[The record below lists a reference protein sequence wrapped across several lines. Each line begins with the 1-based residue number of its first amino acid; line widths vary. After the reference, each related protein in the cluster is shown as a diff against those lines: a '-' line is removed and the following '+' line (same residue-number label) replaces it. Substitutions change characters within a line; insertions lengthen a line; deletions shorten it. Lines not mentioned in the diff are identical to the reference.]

1 MVEDLKFVKEVQKT
15 TEIMWQRGW
24 NELNGGNISYLLSAN
39 EAKEVTGLP
48 AKECCEIGAV
58 FPKLDGR
65 YILVTGAGKFFRKVT
80 EDPKSC
86 LALIRIVDGGAKYE
100 ILWGLEDGGK
110 PTSELPTHLSCLA
123 EKITNENKD
132 NSSVVIHCHPTNVIA
147 LTYKIG
153 PDSEKFTDFINQMST
168 ECLVVFPEGIAVLDW
183 MIPGSFEIGEATRKQ
198 MIDKNIVVW
207 PYHGMFVH
215 NETVERAFG
224 IIETV
229 EKAATIGVKV
239 LSMGGA
245 DYTISKQNFEDLAK
259 AFDL

>member
-1 MVEDLKFVKEVQKT
+1 MIENLKFVKEVQET
-15 TEIMWQRGW
+15 TQIMWKRGW
-24 NELNGGNISYLLSAN
+24 NELNGGNISYLLSSD
-39 EAKEVTGLP
+39 EEKEVSSLQAKESH
-48 AKECCEIGAV
+48 EIGAA
-58 FPKLDGR
+58 FPKLNGR
-65 YILVTGAGKFFRKVT
+65 YILVTGAGKFFRKVV
-80 EDPKSC
+80 ENPKTC
-86 LALIRIVDGGAKYE
+86 LALIRIIDDGTKYE

-123 EKITNENKD
+123 EKITPENKD
-132 NSSVVIHCHPTNVIA
+132 RSSVVIHCHPTNVIA
-147 LTYKIG
+147 LTYKFG

-183 MIPGSFEIGEATRKQ
+183 MVPGSFEIGEATRKQ
-198 MIDKNIVVW
+198 MADKNIVVW

-245 DYTISKQNFEDLAK
+245 DYTISEQNFKDLAK
-259 AFDL
+259 AFNL